1 MIFSVDW
8 DSLRLLLDSANASTI
23 DDGELDVA
31 LITPGGVPRVLDEPV
46 FFARGGVV
54 AIANN
59 KDSMIHG
66 GATGSGVKDSRSVW
80 LEDILVSLKRDCE
93 RLLLDSCLH
102 LGDVVRGNVALRSDT
117 LSSLG
122 RVIVL
127 AGIVLAIVGVVGVDA
142 AKFSVIVDP
151 VLEGPILPATS
162 AAIALSHAG
171 DKLLLR
177 ESLKLASLE
186 VISTF

>member
-1 MIFSVDW
+1 M
-8 DSLRLLLDSANASTI
+8 
-23 DDGELDVA
+23 
-31 LITPGGVPRVLDEPV
+31 
-46 FFARGGVV
+46 
-54 AIANN
+54 
-59 KDSMIHG
+59 
-66 GATGSGVKDSRSVW
+66 
-80 LEDILVSLKRDCE
+80 
-93 RLLLDSCLH
+93 DSCLH
-102 LGDVVRGNVALRSDT
+102 LGDVVRSNVALRSDS
-117 LSSLG
+117 LSSLR

-186 VISTF
+186 IIRTFQGTG